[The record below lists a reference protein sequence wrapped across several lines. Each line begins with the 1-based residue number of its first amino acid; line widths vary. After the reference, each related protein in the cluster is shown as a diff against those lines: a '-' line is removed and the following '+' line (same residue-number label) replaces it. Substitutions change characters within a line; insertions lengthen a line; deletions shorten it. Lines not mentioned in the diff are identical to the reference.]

1 MKYLLNSNI
10 IIAAIL
16 GSSETLRAR
25 LAACDE
31 GDLVTS
37 AIVYAEVAHGSSHG
51 KPPPPLN
58 VLDAAL
64 QDIAVL
70 PFDAAA
76 GLAYASLPFVRASYD
91 RLIAAHA
98 LSLDLTLVSHNV
110 RHFSDMP
117 GLRVENWLS

>member
-1 MKYLLNSNI
+1 MKYLLDSNI

-16 GSSETLRAR
+16 GSSEALRAR
-25 LAACDE
+25 LAQCDE

-37 AIVYAEVAHGSSHG
+37 AIVYAEVAHGSAHG
-51 KPPPPLN
+51 KPPPLAI
-58 VLDAAL
+58 LDAAL

-70 PFDAAA
+70 PFDRAAA
-76 GLAYASLPFVRASYD
+76 LAYATLPFVRASYD

-110 RHFSDMP
+110 GHFSDLP